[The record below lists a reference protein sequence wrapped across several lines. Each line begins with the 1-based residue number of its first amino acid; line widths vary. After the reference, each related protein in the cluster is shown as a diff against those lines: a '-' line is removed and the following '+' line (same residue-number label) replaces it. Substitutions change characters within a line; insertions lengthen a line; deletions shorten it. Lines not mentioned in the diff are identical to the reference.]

1 MKKFLLSLLFINV
14 SFCNI
19 WAQNE
24 WERPDAAVGK
34 QKETVKT
41 VTRKEKVEDPKYMAG
56 AVTENEGKVEWTCK
70 INMPGKSSQQ
80 LYDLCLGYLQ
90 DFVKEED

>member
-1 MKKFLLSLLFINV
+1 MNV

-34 QKETVKT
+34 QNETVKT
-41 VTRKEKVEDPKYMAG
+41 VTRKEKVEDPKL
-56 AVTENEGKVEWTCK
+56 VENH
-70 INMPGKSSQQ
+70 
-80 LYDLCLGYLQ
+80 
-90 DFVKEED
+90 